1 MAGWLTA
8 RFPKFSQDR
17 LLLVVDLI
25 GTFVFAVEGALAGID
40 AGLDVFGLLVLSFV
54 TALGGGT
61 IRDLLIGA
69 IPPNSIRD
77 WRYGATAFAGGG
89 AVFFFH
95 PLFQRVPVH
104 LMITLDAAGL
114 ALFAVAGVGKA
125 LEYGITPLLAIMM
138 GAVTGAGGGTVRDVL
153 LAQVPGV
160 LNSDVYAA
168 AALAGRRGRGG
179 WAEAEDAAWSGDESW
194 VRGFV
199 LCCGWWRL
207 AALESAEGDGALEV
221 CASVLAGRA
230 HFAWSGHFVAC
241 IPSGR

>member
-1 MAGWLTA
+1 MPNWLTA
-8 RFPKFSQDR
+8 KFPKYSQDL
-17 LLLVVDLI
+17 LLLVIDLI
-25 GTFVFAVEGALAGID
+25 GTFVFAVEGALAGMY

-61 IRDLLIGA
+61 IRDVLIGA

-77 WRYGATAFAGGG
+77 WRYAATAFAGGG

-95 PLFQRVPVH
+95 PVIVKVPVH
-104 LMITLDAAGL
+104 LMVTLDAAGL

-160 LNSDVYAA
+160 LHSDVYAA
-168 AALAGRRGRGG
+168 AALAGAMVMVLGMRLKMQRGAAMCLGAVGCFALRMV
-179 WAEAEDAAWSGDESW
+179 AAWQHW
-194 VRGFV
+194 NLPKVM
-199 LCCGWWRL
+199 
-207 AALESAEGDGALEV
+207 
-221 CASVLAGRA
+221 
-230 HFAWSGHFVAC
+230 GH
-241 IPSGR
+241 

>member
-1 MAGWLTA
+1 MQSWLAAVTA
-8 RFPKFSQDR
+8 RFPKYSQD
-17 LLLVVDLI
+17 LMLLVVDLI
-25 GTFVFAVEGALAGID
+25 GTFVFAVEGALAGVRAD
-40 AGLDVFGLLVLSFV
+40 FDVFGLMVLSFV

-61 IRDLLIGA
+61 IRDVLIGA

-95 PLFQRVPVH
+95 QFFQHVPSH

-114 ALFAVAGVGKA
+114 SLFAVAGVGKA

-160 LNSDVYAA
+160 LHSDVYAA
-168 AALAGRRGRGG
+168 AALAGAIVVVVGLKAKMQRGLAMTLGAAVCFLLRMV
-179 WAEAEDAAWSGDESW
+179 AAWQHW
-194 VRGFV
+194 N
-199 LCCGWWRL
+199 L
-207 AALESAEGDGALEV
+207 
-221 CASVLAGRA
+221 
-230 HFAWSGHFVAC
+230 
-241 IPSGR
+241 

>member
-1 MAGWLTA
+1 MTEGIAERTQKGVG
-8 RFPKFSQDR
+8 RFNLYDPDF

-25 GTFVFAVEGALAGID
+25 GTFVFAVEGALAGIN
-40 AGLDVFGLLVLSFV
+40 AELDVFGLLVLSFV

-77 WRYGATAFAGGG
+77 WRYGATAFSGGI
-89 AVFFFH
+89 AVFFFQ
-95 PLFQRVPVH
+95 PLFQRVPPH
-104 LMITLDAAGL
+104 LMVTLDAAGL

-125 LEYGITPLLAIMM
+125 LEFGITPLIAIMM

-168 AALAGRRGRGG
+168 AALAGATVVVIGIAAKIPRG
-179 WAEAEDAAWSGDESW
+179 WAMSLGAAVCFVLRMVAAWRHW
-194 VRGFV
+194 NLPKAIVR
-199 LCCGWWRL
+199 
-207 AALESAEGDGALEV
+207 
-221 CASVLAGRA
+221 
-230 HFAWSGHFVAC
+230 
-241 IPSGR
+241 